1 MPEKIYEDI
10 RTFNIDKKDVE
21 GYIEHKKLSNKI
33 YTYKIKENLVIK
45 PINKQE
51 ETLNFEVKLKNKIL
65 EKIRKMF
72 DEYKNYDT
80 NIILANIVSPKYF
93 EDANNIE
100 KFNSELNFYIN
111 HLEANMEHKEYIL
124 LLKLDKKWI
133 KFDLKNRTYDIL

>member
-10 RTFNIDKKDVE
+10 RTYNIDKKDVE
-21 GYIEHKKLSNKI
+21 GYIEYKKLNNKI
-33 YTYKIKENLVIK
+33 LTYKIKENLVIK

-51 ETLNFEVKLKNKIL
+51 ETLDFEVKLKNKIL

-80 NIILANIVSPKYF
+80 NIILANVVSPKYF
-93 EDANNIE
+93 EDVNNIE
-100 KFNSELNFYIN
+100 KFNNELIFYIN
-111 HLEANMEHKEYIL
+111 HLEANMENKEYIL

>member
-93 EDANNIE
+93 EDVNNIE
-100 KFNSELNFYIN
+100 KFNNELIFYIN
-111 HLEANMEHKEYIL
+111 HLEANMENKEYIL